1 MEKDELLKRVLM
13 MQRLQGM
20 ETEPISAEDPYASM
34 EKDQLISMIHFLVKR
49 EDERA
54 QENQELKDMVKDL
67 RDTHKQDVK
76 TQTNLLKSIDRLT
89 NQVADLT
96 TQNKTLQ
103 QKVNDLLS
111 QISVGN
117 KVRFGSTS
125 QKGTKKKAAPVQ
137 DREKDQDDFDGT
149 NGAAMS
155 SNQQADTAPA
165 DETESAGQA
174 RRSFE
179 YRKGMKYQT
188 MFADD
193 RIVHESDKNL
203 LPEGATYIRSEYKS
217 SYDQV
222 SYIVQH
228 DYEIIIYKDKDG
240 IMRKGYFPKVSAE
253 SENETVMDRFPGTHA
268 SCSLLANLVFNKY
281 HMNTPV
287 YREMVRLLNNKMNVS
302 RNTVYNWFVKGS
314 EHLKKVLPVLKEK
327 LLAKGAVV
335 NCDETWCRVKVA
347 GKYGKKYI
355 WCMVNKEAKVA
366 VYFYDDGSRGRQVLR
381 DFLGETEISALQSDG
396 FNVYMYLDKEL
407 VDVDHLCCL
416 AHARAK
422 FKYAQEQGKD
432 ADAEYF
438 ITSIG
443 RLYDLEEQYRLRH
456 LTPQQIQQERQG
468 EQTSKIIQRMRQRLD
483 KLLAD
488 TIGMRGY
495 LMHKALNYLKSFW
508 NQLILYLK
516 DGRYSIDNTLAERTL
531 RPMTVERKNSLTFGS
546 HDGVEVSVIYHT
558 FIETCKMCGVSTLE
572 YFKEFFKAIMQG
584 RTDYERSA
592 CRLLPSGRKN
602 MLPMTIGIK
611 NN

>member
-54 QENQELKDMVKDL
+54 QENQELKDMVKEL

-76 TQTNLLKSIDRLT
+76 TQASLLKTQSNLMKSIDNLT
-89 NQVADLT
+89 NQVSDLT
-96 TQNKTLQ
+96 TQNKSLQ

-117 KVRFGSTS
+117 KVRFGSKS
-125 QKGTKKKAAPVQ
+125 QKGIKKNAVPVQ
-137 DREKDQDDFDGT
+137 DREKDKDDFDGT
-149 NGAAMS
+149 NGTAMS
-155 SNQQADTAPA
+155 STFQADAATV
-165 DETESAGQA
+165 DTETEPAEQSQK
-174 RRSFE
+174 SYE
-179 YRKGMKYQT
+179 NRKGLKYQT
-188 MFADD
+188 MNAD
-193 RIVHESDKNL
+193 RREIHESDRNL
-203 LPEGATYIRSEYKS
+203 LPEGATYLWSEYKS

-228 DYEIIIYKDKDG
+228 DYEIIVYKDKNG
-240 IMRKGYFPKVSAE
+240 KMCCGYFPKADEPSVI
-253 SENETVMDRFPGTHA
+253 DCFPGTHA
-268 SCSLLANLVFNKY
+268 SSSLLANLVFNKY

-287 YREMVRLLNNKMNVS
+287 YREMVRLLNNRMNMS

-314 EHLKKVLPVLKEK
+314 KHLNKVLPVLKEK

-335 NCDETWCRVKVA
+335 NCDETWCRVKIK

-366 VYFYDDGSRGRQVLR
+366 VYFYDDGSRGRKVLR
-381 DFLGETEISALQSDG
+381 DFLGETKIDALQSDG
-396 FNVYMYLDKEL
+396 FNVYMYLDNEL
-407 VDVDHLCCL
+407 VDVDHLCCF

-422 FKYAQEQGKD
+422 FQYAFEQGKD

-438 ITSIG
+438 IRLIG
-443 RLYDLEEQYRLRH
+443 WLYDQEEQYRLRH
-456 LTPQQIQQERQG
+456 LTPEQIRKERQG
-468 EQTSKIIQRMRQRLD
+468 EKTSKIISQIRQRLD

-488 TIGMRGY
+488 GNGMRGD
-495 LMHKALNYLKSFW
+495 LMQKALNYLNSFW

-516 DGRYSIDNTLAERTL
+516 DGRYNIDNSLAERTL

-546 HDGVEVSVIYHT
+546 HAGAKVSVIYHT

-584 RTDYERSA
+584 RKDYE
-592 CRLLPSGRKN
+592 N

-611 NN
+611 K

>member
-13 MQRLQGM
+13 MQRLRGM
-20 ETEPISAEDPYASM
+20 ETESVSAEDPYASM

-49 EDERA
+49 EEERA
-54 QENQELKDMVKDL
+54 QENQELKDMVREL
-67 RDTHKQDVK
+67 RETR
-76 TQTNLLKSIDRLT
+76 NSLMKS
-89 NQVADLT
+89 V
-96 TQNKTLQ
+96 
-103 QKVNDLLS
+103 DLLS
-111 QISVGN
+111 KQLSDSSNEKAALLQKIDDLMSMISVNN

-137 DREKDQDDFDGT
+137 DREKDKDDFDGT
-149 NGAAMS
+149 NGATMS
-155 SNQQADTAPA
+155 SNQQTDAAPA
-165 DETESAGQA
+165 DGTESTEHTQK
-174 RRSFE
+174 SFE

-188 MFADD
+188 MFADN
-193 RIVHESDKNL
+193 RVLHESDVNL
-203 LPEGATYIRSEYKS
+203 LPEGATVIKRVYESTYE
-217 SYDQV
+217 QV

-228 DYEIIIYKDKDG
+228 DYEMIIYKDKDG
-240 IMRKGYFPKVSAE
+240 IMRKGYFPKASVE
-253 SENETVMDRFPGTHA
+253 TDNETVIDRFPGTHA

-314 EHLKKVLPVLKEK
+314 DHLKKVLPVLKEK

-381 DFLGETEISALQSDG
+381 DFLGDTEIDALQSDG

-438 ITSIG
+438 ISNIG
-443 RLYDLEEQYRLRH
+443 RLYDLEEQYRLKH
-456 LTPQQIQQERQG
+456 LTPQQIQRERQG
-468 EQTSKIIQRMRQRLD
+468 EQTTKIIQRIRQRLD

-488 TIGMRGY
+488 SSGMRGD
-495 LMHKALNYLKSFW
+495 LMNKALNYLKSFW
-508 NQLILYLK
+508 NQLFLYVK
-516 DGRYSIDNTLAERTL
+516 DGRYSIDNSLAERTL

-546 HDGVEVSVIYHT
+546 HDGAEVSVIYHT

-572 YFKEFFKAIMQG
+572 YFKEFFKAIMLG
-584 RTDYERSA
+584 RTDYE
-592 CRLLPSGRKN
+592 N

-611 NN
+611 KQ

>member
-1 MEKDELLKRVLM
+1 MEQDELLKRVLM

-49 EDERA
+49 EEERA
-54 QENQELKDMVKDL
+54 QENQELKDMVREL
-67 RDTHKQDVK
+67 RETRNSLMRSV
-76 TQTNLLKSIDRLT
+76 
-89 NQVADLT
+89 
-96 TQNKTLQ
+96 
-103 QKVNDLLS
+103 DLLS
-111 QISVGN
+111 KQLADSSNEKAALLQKIDDLMSMISVNN
-117 KVRFGSTS
+117 KVRFGSKS
-125 QKGTKKKAAPVQ
+125 QKGTKKKAAPIQ
-137 DREKDQDDFDGT
+137 DREKDKDDFDGT

-155 SNQQADTAPA
+155 SDQQVDTNTTLAE
-165 DETESAGQA
+165 ETEPSEQPQK
-174 RRSFE
+174 SFE

-188 MFADD
+188 MNADNH
-193 RIVHESDKNL
+193 IVHESDRNL
-203 LPEGATYIRSEYKS
+203 LPEGAMIIKSVYESTYE
-217 SYDQV
+217 QV

-228 DYEIIIYKDKDG
+228 DYEMIIYKDKHG
-240 IMRKGYFPKVSAE
+240 VMRKGYFPKTDESAE
-253 SENETVMDRFPGTHA
+253 IDRIPGTHA

-287 YREMVRLLNNKMNVS
+287 YREMERMLNNRMNVS

-314 EHLKKVLPVLKEK
+314 EYLNKVLPILKEK
-327 LLAKGAVV
+327 LLVKGAVV

-381 DFLGETEISALQSDG
+381 DFLDKTEIDALQSDG

-422 FKYAQEQGKD
+422 FKYAYEQGKD
-432 ADAEYF
+432 EDAEYF
-438 ITSIG
+438 IRNIG
-443 RLYDLEEQYRLRH
+443 RLYDLEEQYRFSR
-456 LTPQQIQQERQG
+456 LTPEQIRQERQG
-468 EQTSKIIQRMRQRLD
+468 ERTAKIIRQIRQRLD

-488 TIGMRGY
+488 GNGMRGD
-495 LMHKALNYLKSFW
+495 LMQKALNYLRSFW
-508 NQLILYLK
+508 DQLFLYLK
-516 DGRYSIDNTLAERTL
+516 DGRYCIDNSLAERTL

-546 HDGVEVSVIYHT
+546 HAGAKVSVIYHT

-584 RTDYERSA
+584 RTDYE
-592 CRLLPSGRKN
+592 N

-611 NN
+611 K

>member
-20 ETEPISAEDPYASM
+20 ETEPVSAEDPYASM

-54 QENQELKDMVKDL
+54 QENQELKHMVKDL

-76 TQTNLLKSIDRLT
+76 TQSSLMKSIDRLT

-137 DREKDQDDFDGT
+137 DREKDKDDFDGT

-165 DETESAGQA
+165 DETGSAEQPQK
-174 RRSFE
+174 SFE

-188 MFADD
+188 MFADN
-193 RIVHESDKNL
+193 RIVHESDVNL

-217 SYDQV
+217 SFDQV

-228 DYEIIIYKDKDG
+228 DYEIIIYKDKNGD
-240 IMRKGYFPKVSAE
+240 MQKGYFPKVSAE
-253 SENETVMDRFPGTHA
+253 TENETVIDRFPGTHA

-468 EQTSKIIQRMRQRLD
+468 EQTSKIIQEMRQRLD

-546 HDGVEVSVIYHT
+546 HDGAEVSVIYHT

-584 RTDYERSA
+584 RTDYE
-592 CRLLPSGRKN
+592 N

>member
-1 MEKDELLKRVLM
+1 LKRVLM

-54 QENQELKDMVKDL
+54 QENQELKDMVKEL

-76 TQTNLLKSIDRLT
+76 TQSNLMKSIDRLT

-125 QKGTKKKAAPVQ
+125 QKGTKKKAASVQ
-137 DREKDQDDFDGT
+137 DREKDKDDFDGS

-155 SNQQADTAPA
+155 SNQQTDALPA
-165 DETESAGQA
+165 EETESTEQA
-174 RRSFE
+174 QKSFD

-188 MFADD
+188 MYADN
-193 RIVHESDKNL
+193 RIVHESDTNL
-203 LPEGATYIRSEYKS
+203 LPEGATVIKS
-217 SYDQV
+217 IYESTYEQV

-228 DYEIIIYKDKDG
+228 DYEMIIYKDKDG

-253 SENETVMDRFPGTHA
+253 TENETVIDRFPGTHA

-314 EHLKKVLPVLKEK
+314 DHLKKVLPLLKEK

-381 DFLGETEISALQSDG
+381 DFLGKTEIDALQSDG

-438 ITSIG
+438 ISNIG

-456 LTPQQIQQERQG
+456 LTPQQILQERQG
-468 EQTSKIIQRMRQRLD
+468 EQTAKIIQKMRQRLD
-483 KLLAD
+483 KLMAD
-488 TIGMRGY
+488 TSGMRGD
-495 LMHKALNYLKSFW
+495 LMHKALNYLNSFW
-508 NQLILYLK
+508 NQLFLYLK
-516 DGRYSIDNTLAERTL
+516 DGRYSIDNSLAERTL

-546 HDGVEVSVIYHT
+546 HDGAEVSVIYHT

-572 YFKEFFKAIMQG
+572 YFKQFFKAIMQG
-584 RTDYERSA
+584 RTDYE
-592 CRLLPSGRKN
+592 N

-611 NN
+611 K

>member
-1 MEKDELLKRVLM
+1 MEKDKLLKRVLM

-54 QENQELKDMVKDL
+54 QENQELKDMVKEL

-76 TQTNLLKSIDRLT
+76 TQASLLKTQSNLMKSIDNLT
-89 NQVADLT
+89 NQVSDLT
-96 TQNKTLQ
+96 TQNKSLQ

-117 KVRFGSTS
+117 KVRFGSKS
-125 QKGTKKKAAPVQ
+125 QKGIKKNAVPVQ
-137 DREKDQDDFDGT
+137 DREKDKDDFDGT
-149 NGAAMS
+149 NGTAMS
-155 SNQQADTAPA
+155 STFQADAATVDA
-165 DETESAGQA
+165 ETEPAEQSQK
-174 RRSFE
+174 SYE
-179 YRKGMKYQT
+179 NRKGLKYQT
-188 MFADD
+188 MNAD
-193 RIVHESDKNL
+193 RREIHESDRNL
-203 LPEGATYIRSEYKS
+203 LPEGATYLWSEYKS

-228 DYEIIIYKDKDG
+228 DYEIIVYKDKNG
-240 IMRKGYFPKVSAE
+240 KMCCGYFPKADEPSVI
-253 SENETVMDRFPGTHA
+253 DCFPGTHA
-268 SCSLLANLVFNKY
+268 SSSLLANLVFNKY

-287 YREMVRLLNNKMNVS
+287 YREMVRLLNNRMNMS

-314 EHLKKVLPVLKEK
+314 KHLNKVLPVLKEK

-335 NCDETWCRVKVA
+335 NCDETWCRVKIK

-366 VYFYDDGSRGRQVLR
+366 VYFYDDGSRGRKVLR
-381 DFLGETEISALQSDG
+381 DFLGETKIDALQSDG
-396 FNVYMYLDKEL
+396 FNVYMYLDNEL
-407 VDVDHLCCL
+407 VDVDHLCCF

-422 FKYAQEQGKD
+422 FQYAFEQGKD

-438 ITSIG
+438 IRLIG
-443 RLYDLEEQYRLRH
+443 WLYDQEEQYRLRH
-456 LTPQQIQQERQG
+456 LTPEQIRKERQG
-468 EQTSKIIQRMRQRLD
+468 EKTAKVISQIRQRLD

-488 TIGMRGY
+488 GNGMRGD
-495 LMHKALNYLKSFW
+495 LMQKALNYLNSFW

-516 DGRYSIDNTLAERTL
+516 DGRYNIDNSLAERTL

-546 HDGVEVSVIYHT
+546 HAGAKVSVIYHT

-584 RTDYERSA
+584 RKDYE
-592 CRLLPSGRKN
+592 N

-611 NN
+611 K

>member
-1 MEKDELLKRVLM
+1 ML
-13 MQRLQGM
+13 
-20 ETEPISAEDPYASM
+20 TEDPYASM
-34 EKDQLISMIHFLVKR
+34 EKDQLVSMIHFLVKR
-49 EDERA
+49 EGERA
-54 QENQELKDMVKDL
+54 QENQELKDMVRDL

-76 TQTNLLKSIDRLT
+76 TQSNLMKSIDRLT

-137 DREKDQDDFDGT
+137 DREKDKDDFDGT

-155 SNQQADTAPA
+155 SNQQDDAAPA
-165 DETESAGQA
+165 EETESTEQTQK
-174 RRSFE
+174 SFG
-179 YRKGMKYQT
+179 YCKGMKYQT
-188 MFADD
+188 MNADNH
-193 RIVHESDKNL
+193 IVHESDRNL
-203 LPEGATYIRSEYKS
+203 LPEGATIIKS
-217 SYDQV
+217 VYESTYEQV

-228 DYEIIIYKDKDG
+228 DYEMIIYKDKDG
-240 IMRKGYFPKVSAE
+240 VMRKGYFPKADESAE
-253 SENETVMDRFPGTHA
+253 IDRIPGTHA

-287 YREMVRLLNNKMNVS
+287 YREMERMLNNRMNVS

-314 EHLKKVLPVLKEK
+314 EYLNKVLPILKEK

-366 VYFYDDGSRGRQVLR
+366 VYFYDDGSRGRKVLR
-381 DFLGETEISALQSDG
+381 DFLGNTEIDALQSDG

-422 FKYAQEQGKD
+422 FKYAYEQGKD
-432 ADAEYF
+432 EDAEYF
-438 ITSIG
+438 IRNIG
-443 RLYDLEEQYRLRH
+443 RLYDLEEQYRFSC
-456 LTPQQIQQERQG
+456 LTPEQIRQERQG
-468 EQTSKIIQRMRQRLD
+468 ERTAKIIRQIRQRLD

-488 TIGMRGY
+488 GNGMRGD
-495 LMHKALNYLKSFW
+495 LMQKALNYLGSFW
-508 NQLILYLK
+508 DQLFQYLK
-516 DGRYSIDNTLAERTL
+516 DGRYCIDNSLAERTL

-546 HDGVEVSVIYHT
+546 HVGAKVSVIYHT

-584 RTDYERSA
+584 RTDYE
-592 CRLLPSGRKN
+592 N